1 MAPHPLLVVML
12 GAVIAMPVP
21 SLQAAAGVP
30 DPTYLVRVASNPA
43 NDRLMS
49 AERRRGTR
57 IVRVYRHVFP
67 GFAAVLD
74 ARGVRRI
81 RGYRVV
87 RQVAPVQKVTA
98 AAVVERRTSATG
110 LWGLD
115 RIDQRLPPLD
125 GRIVTPSDG
134 GGVIAYVVDS
144 GIRAG
149 QEQFGGRLLSGVSVV
164 GDGRGTEDCGG
175 HGTRVA
181 GGIAGSETGVAPAMW
196 LTPVRVMD
204 CAGNGDSASVIA
216 GLDWVV
222 GNHRVGVPAVAN
234 MSLVGPRSQILN
246 DAVAAVIADGVSVAV
261 AAGNSPIDACTQSPA
276 SAPGAITTGAM
287 TQQDSVASFS
297 AVGPCVDIYAP
308 GYSVLTTVTRPGRR
322 DANQVALASGTSMA
336 SAFAAGAVGLGLALE
351 PGLSPRQI
359 AQGIVSSATHGALGG
374 VPPGT
379 SNLLLYVGNGALP
392 LPVAARPAS
401 PIVLSRLT
409 ARFTFRRPMGTP
421 AGRFHLAGDTGLSGT
436 LTVTRAGRLLSRRH
450 VQAGP
455 FSFRTRLAR
464 PMTVLRIQM
473 RPDDVERTVASAL
486 IRVAVRRP

>member
-1 MAPHPLLVVML
+1 
-12 GAVIAMPVP
+12 MPVA
-21 SLQAAAGVP
+21 SVQAVAAVP
-30 DPTYLVRVASNPA
+30 APTHVVRVASNPA
-43 NDRLMS
+43 NARIV
-49 AERRRGTR
+49 AIERRRGTR
-57 IVRVYRHVFP
+57 IVRVYRNVFP

-74 ARGVRRI
+74 ARAVRRI
-81 RGYRVV
+81 RGYRTV
-87 RQVAPVQKVTA
+87 RQVAPVQRVTA

-125 GRIVTPSDG
+125 GRIVTTSDG
-134 GGVIAYVVDS
+134 AGVNAYVVDS

-181 GGIAGSETGVAPAMW
+181 GGIAGSQTGVAPAMW
-196 LTPVRVMD
+196 LTPVRVID
-204 CAGNGDSASVIA
+204 CAGNGDSATVIG

-222 GNHRVGVPAVAN
+222 ASHRAGVPAVAN

-246 DAVAAVIADGVSVAV
+246 DAVAAVIADGVAVTV

-297 AVGPCVDIYAP
+297 AVGPCLDIYAP
-308 GYSVLTTVTRPGRR
+308 GYSVLTTATTPTRRGT
-322 DANQVALASGTSMA
+322 NQVVLASGTSMA
-336 SAFAAGAVGLGLALE
+336 SAFAAGAVGLGLSLD
-351 PGLSPRQI
+351 PGLTPRQV
-359 AQGIVSSATHGALGG
+359 AQGITDSATGGALSG
-374 VPPGT
+374 VPPAT
-379 SNLLLYVGNGALP
+379 PNLLLYVGNGALP
-392 LPVAARPAS
+392 LPLPVAARPATTR
-401 PIVLSRLT
+401 VLSGLT

-421 AGRFHLAGDTGLSGT
+421 AGRFRLAGVTGLPGM
-436 LTVTRAGRLLSRRH
+436 LTVTRAGRLLSRRY

-455 FSFRTRLAR
+455 FAFRTRLAR
-464 PMTVLRIQM
+464 PMTVLRVQL
-473 RPDDVERTVASAL
+473 RPDDVERTPASAL
-486 IRVAVRRP
+486 VRVTVRRP

>member
-1 MAPHPLLVVML
+1 MSPRPLLIVTL
-12 GAVIAMPVP
+12 
-21 SLQAAAGVP
+21 AAAVALPVATVQAVAAVP
-30 DPTYLVRVASNPA
+30 APTHVVRVASNPA
-43 NDRLMS
+43 NARIVS
-49 AERRRGTR
+49 IERRRGTR
-57 IVRVYRHVFP
+57 IMRVYRNVFP

-74 ARGVRRI
+74 ARDIRRI
-81 RGYRVV
+81 RGYRAV
-87 RQVAPVQKVTA
+87 RQVAPVQRLTA

-125 GRIVTPSDG
+125 GRIVTASNG
-134 GGVIAYVVDS
+134 AGVNAYVVDS

-196 LTPVRVMD
+196 LTPVRVID

-222 GNHRVGVPAVAN
+222 ASHRAGVPAVAN

-246 DAVAAVIADGVSVAV
+246 DAVAAVIADGLAVTV
-261 AAGNSPIDACTQSPA
+261 AAGNSPVDACTQSPA

-297 AVGPCVDIYAP
+297 AVGPCLDIYAP
-308 GYSVLTTVTRPGRR
+308 GYSVLTTATTPSRR
-322 DANQVALASGTSMA
+322 GANQVVLASGTSMA
-336 SAFAAGAVGLGLALE
+336 SAFAAGAVGLGLSLDPALT
-351 PGLSPRQI
+351 PRQV
-359 AQGIVSSATHGALGG
+359 AQGITDSATGGALSG
-374 VPPGT
+374 VPPAT
-379 SNLLLYVGNGALP
+379 PNLLLYVGNGALP
-392 LPVAARPAS
+392 LPVAARPAT
-401 PIVLSRLT
+401 PRVLSGLT

-421 AGRFHLAGDTGLSGT
+421 AGRFRLTGATGLPGM

-455 FSFRTRLAR
+455 FAFRTRVAR
-464 PMTVLRIQM
+464 PMTVLRVQL
-473 RPDDVERTVASAL
+473 RPDDIERTPASAL
-486 IRVAVRRP
+486 VRVTVRRP